1 VAELERGLTPFTFAA
16 LKRGLTPFIFAAL
29 ALALSAC
36 GEKAEPGTPTLT
48 VSAAAS
54 LKPALEPFGRA
65 FAGARVRAQF
75 AGSNELAAQI
85 ERGIRPDV
93 FAAANVAVPRKLHAQ
108 GLVEAPRVFAGN
120 ELVLAVPA
128 DGRVRS
134 LDDLTAGGLRIAIGA
149 EGVPVGD
156 YARTMLDRLGGAR
169 ERRILAAVAS
179 EEPDVAGIVGKLTQ
193 GSVDA
198 GFVYASD
205 VKATNGRLRAIRLAE
220 RLRPH
225 VAYAAAVVTDA
236 PHPELARRY
245 VDALAGGAGQDA
257 LRAAG
262 FLPPPG

>member
-1 VAELERGLTPFTFAA
+1 VTVRW
-16 LKRGLTPFIFAAL
+16 GLTPFIFAAL
-29 ALALSAC
+29 ALAGC

-48 VSAAAS
+48 VSAASS

-65 FAGARVRAQF
+65 FTGARVRAQF
-75 AGSNELAAQI
+75 AGSSELAAQI

-93 FAAANVAVPRKLHAQ
+93 FAAANVDLPAKLHAD

-128 DGRVRS
+128 DGAVRS
-134 LDDLTAGGLRIAIGA
+134 LDDIAAGAVRIAIGA
-149 EGVPVGD
+149 EGVPVGV
-156 YARTMLDRLGGAR
+156 YTRMLLDRLSGPR
-169 ERRILAAVAS
+169 RKRILARVVS

-193 GSVDA
+193 GAVDA

-205 VKATNGRLRAIRLAE
+205 VEATDGALRAIALPDRLKP
-220 RLRPH
+220 R
-225 VAYAAAVVTDA
+225 VAYAAAVVKDA
-236 PHPELARRY
+236 PHPATARRY
-245 VDALAGGAGQDA
+245 VDALVEGAGQDA

>member
-1 VAELERGLTPFTFAA
+1 VVRRA
-16 LKRGLTPFIFAAL
+16 LTPFIFAAL
-29 ALALSAC
+29 ALAGC

-48 VSAAAS
+48 VSAASS

-65 FAGARVRAQF
+65 FPGARVRAQF
-75 AGSNELAAQI
+75 AGSNDLAAQI
-85 ERGIRPDV
+85 DRGIRPDV
-93 FAAANVAVPRKLHAQ
+93 FAAANVDLPRKLHAQ

-134 LDDLTAGGLRIAIGA
+134 LDDLAAGGLRIAIGA

-156 YARTMLDRLGGAR
+156 YTRALLDRLDGPR

-179 EEPDVAGIVGKLTQ
+179 EEPDVAGIVGKLSQ
-193 GSVDA
+193 GAVDA

-205 VKATNGRLRAIRLAE
+205 VKATNGRLRAVPLAE
-220 RLRPH
+220 RLRPR
-225 VAYAAAVVTDA
+225 VAYAAAVVRDA

-245 VDALAGGAGQDA
+245 VDALVDGAGQDA